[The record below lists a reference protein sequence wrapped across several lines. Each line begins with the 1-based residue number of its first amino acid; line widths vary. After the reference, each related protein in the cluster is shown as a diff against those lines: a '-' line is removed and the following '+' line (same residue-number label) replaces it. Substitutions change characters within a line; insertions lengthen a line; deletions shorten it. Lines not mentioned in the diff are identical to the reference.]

1 MLPARFHLGEVWP
14 GCFVVEPRRAIVKTD
29 PPKLS
34 EIQVGHPAPA
44 TRAAAYRAADERRL
58 RQSAS
63 SPGLPAVP
71 HLARPTAPTSPVN
84 RRGFETRARTPDGGG
99 GLIVAIR
106 PPSQPPMRSPPP
118 KPLRSP
124 PSQPLQRPAWYPAE
138 LSAVAGGG
146 ASASSVPTRPAT
158 SHEARAHRSPQ
169 QGLLTSEHAP
179 APLRRPQSVHGT
191 RGGGGGGG
199 GGGVMPG
206 DGMPAREAFLSQEG
220 RAFLAEHL
228 GPHSWEAAFLQGRKP
243 ADSIVPARQRPPS
256 PPSPPSHPAAAAE
269 GLVDAYVALRGGT
282 AADEGGLASGGDGGA
297 ARVLRGRLPHP
308 DGPEG
313 QESDG

>member
-1 MLPARFHLGEVWP
+1 M
-14 GCFVVEPRRAIVKTD
+14 VKTD

-44 TRAAAYRAADERRL
+44 TRAAAYRATDERRL

-71 HLARPTAPTSPVN
+71 HLQARPTAPTSPVN

-124 PSQPLQRPAWYPAE
+124 PSQPTLQRPAWYPAE

-146 ASASSVPTRPAT
+146 ASASSMPTRPAT

-199 GGGVMPG
+199 GGG
-206 DGMPAREAFLSQEG
+206 D
-220 RAFLAEHL
+220 
-228 GPHSWEAAFLQGRKP
+228 
-243 ADSIVPARQRPPS
+243 
-256 PPSPPSHPAAAAE
+256 
-269 GLVDAYVALRGGT
+269 
-282 AADEGGLASGGDGGA
+282 
-297 ARVLRGRLPHP
+297 
-308 DGPEG
+308 
-313 QESDG
+313 

>member
-1 MLPARFHLGEVWP
+1 MNTSTPTRHSFRAGCTLIDTTLPLPSDHVYFNVSACICPRVFTLGEVWP
-14 GCFVVEPRRAIVKTD
+14 GCFVVDPRRACGMVKTD

-44 TRAAAYRAADERRL
+44 TRAAAYRATDERRL

-71 HLARPTAPTSPVN
+71 HLQARPTAPTSPVN

-124 PSQPLQRPAWYPAE
+124 PSQPTLQRPAWYPAE

-146 ASASSVPTRPAT
+146 AAAPSVPTRPAT

-199 GGGVMPG
+199 GGG
-206 DGMPAREAFLSQEG
+206 D
-220 RAFLAEHL
+220 
-228 GPHSWEAAFLQGRKP
+228 
-243 ADSIVPARQRPPS
+243 
-256 PPSPPSHPAAAAE
+256 
-269 GLVDAYVALRGGT
+269 
-282 AADEGGLASGGDGGA
+282 
-297 ARVLRGRLPHP
+297 
-308 DGPEG
+308 
-313 QESDG
+313 

>member
-1 MLPARFHLGEVWP
+1 MRNSASCPRVFTLEKFGPAVSWWTT
-14 GCFVVEPRRAIVKTD
+14 RRACGMVKTD

-124 PSQPLQRPAWYPAE
+124 PSQPTLQRPAWYPAE

-146 ASASSVPTRPAT
+146 AAAPSVPTRPAT

-199 GGGVMPG
+199 GGG
-206 DGMPAREAFLSQEG
+206 D
-220 RAFLAEHL
+220 
-228 GPHSWEAAFLQGRKP
+228 
-243 ADSIVPARQRPPS
+243 
-256 PPSPPSHPAAAAE
+256 
-269 GLVDAYVALRGGT
+269 
-282 AADEGGLASGGDGGA
+282 
-297 ARVLRGRLPHP
+297 
-308 DGPEG
+308 
-313 QESDG
+313 